1 MTGYPLDWL
10 NEEMAFLAY
19 HVHWDLNRILQLE
32 HADRRRWVQ
41 QISDLNDQVNSL
53 GEP

>member
-19 HVHWDLNRILQLE
+19 HFHWDLNQIMHLE

-53 GEP
+53 GET

>member
-19 HVHWDLNRILQLE
+19 HFHWDLNQIMRLE

-53 GEP
+53 GET